1 MEISNKLPGD
11 YISYI
16 RNMVGHNKIILSA
29 ACCII
34 LNENGEVLLQQRDSG
49 LWGLPGGIME
59 LGESLEET
67 AVREVFEETGLKIK
81 VSSLFGVYSKYFA
94 QYRNGDVSQPI
105 VTVFCAD
112 IIGGEIKCD
121 GVETLDLKYFSKD
134 SLPEIFC
141 EQHID
146 ILSDHF
152 SGKTGSFR

>member
-1 MEISNKLPGD
+1 M
-11 YISYI
+11 
-16 RNMVGHNKIILSA
+16 
-29 ACCII
+29 
-34 LNENGEVLLQQRDSG
+34 
-49 LWGLPGGIME
+49 WGLPGGIME

-67 AVREVFEETGLKIK
+67 AVREVFEETGLIIK
-81 VSSLFGVYSKYFA
+81 VGSLFGVYSKYFA

-105 VTVFCAD
+105 VTVFYAD
-112 IIGGEIKCD
+112 IIGGEMKCD

>member
-34 LNENGEVLLQQRDSG
+34 RNENGEVLLQQRDSG

-67 AVREVFEETGLKIK
+67 AVREVFEETGLKIM
-81 VSSLFGVYSKYFA
+81 VGSLFGVYSKYFA

-105 VTVFCAD
+105 VTVFYAD
-112 IIGGEIKCD
+112 IIGGEMKCD